1 MHTPPMTTLTRPAAA
16 GPDARPSR
24 GLDDVLARLRAHEAR
39 LRAKGVAGL
48 ALFGSTARGDAGPD
62 SDIDLLLEL
71 DASAVLGLFD
81 VVELKEALAAD
92 LGHPVD
98 IAFRSRLRPWLAA
111 RIAPDLVR
119 VF

>member
-1 MHTPPMTTLTRPAAA
+1 MTTLATRTSTQSN
-16 GPDARPSR
+16 GPPSR
-24 GLDDVLARLRAHEAR
+24 RLDDVLARLRGHEAR

-48 ALFGSTARGDAGPD
+48 ALFGSMARGDAGPA
-62 SDIDLLLEL
+62 SDLDLLLDL

-81 VVELKEALAAD
+81 LVELKEVLAAELGRPID
-92 LGHPVD
+92 LV
-98 IAFRSRLRPWLAA
+98 FRSRVRPWLAA